1 MISLGTHQE
10 FGDLSA
16 IRLYMAGC
24 SSPVRGVFGGGNA
37 QPSPAY
43 LNIIEYINISTG
55 GDAVDFGDRTE
66 QGSYNTGASNAHG
79 GLG

>member
-1 MISLGTHQE
+1 MSSLGKYQE

-24 SSPVRGVFGGGNA
+24 SNPVRGVFCGGNS

-43 LNIIEYINISTG
+43 VNTIEYINISTG
-55 GDAVDFGDRTE
+55 GDAVDFGDRTVA
-66 QGSYNTGASNAHG
+66 GSYLSGCSNGHG